1 MSATAESSDVLIV
14 GINYPPERTGI
25 GPYTGALARAL
36 AKRGRAIRVL
46 TAQPH
51 YPEWEIYPGFKK
63 WKSREDD
70 AGVDVRRVLHYV
82 PRRPQGVPRLLSE
95 ITLGARSV
103 FAPWGKP
110 DVVLLVSPALFS
122 SAIARLRA
130 RVTHRDAE
138 LAVWIQDLYGRG
150 QQETSGGGAVAKI
163 LHAVEGSML
172 RGSDRVIVIHDRF
185 KRAVVE
191 DYGVDPDKVS
201 IVRNWTHLA
210 PHAPI
215 DRAAARR
222 ERGWGGETV
231 ILHAGNMGV
240 KQGLEHVVTAAR
252 RAEERGEKLRFVML
266 GDGGER
272 ARLEDAAQGL
282 SNLDFLAPL
291 DDEAFRGALAAA
303 DILLVHEAPGV
314 SEMAVPSKLTS
325 YFDAGRPV
333 LAATDPS
340 GVTADEVRAA
350 DAGQVV
356 TSGDPDALVDGAL
369 ALAADAVRADA
380 LGANGRAYREA
391 VLAEDAAID
400 AFVTVL
406 GLDTTVEVS

>member
-1 MSATAESSDVLIV
+1 MSGTPDANDLVVV

-36 AKRGRAIRVL
+36 AARGRAVRVV

-51 YPEWEIYPGFKK
+51 YPEWEIYEGYRR
-63 WKSREDD
+63 WTSDEDD
-70 AGVDVRRVLHYV
+70 AGVAVHRVLHYV
-82 PRRPQGVPRLLSE
+82 PRRPQGIPRLLSE
-95 ITLGARSV
+95 ITLGARSAL
-103 FAPWGKP
+103 APWGRT
-110 DVVLLVSPALFS
+110 DAVLLVSPALFS

-130 RVTHRDAE
+130 RLTHRDAE

-163 LHAVEGSML
+163 LHAVEGGLL

-201 IVRNWTHLA
+201 VVRNWTHLK

-222 ERGWGGETV
+222 ERGWADETV

-240 KQGLEHVVTAAR
+240 KQGLEHVVAAAR
-252 RAEERGEKLRFVML
+252 RAEERGESLRFVML

-272 ARLEDAAQGL
+272 ARLEEAAEGL
-282 SNLDFLAPL
+282 GNLDFLAPL

-333 LAATDPS
+333 LAATDPA
-340 GVTADEVRAA
+340 GVTADEVRSA
-350 DAGQVV
+350 DAGVV
-356 TSGDPDALVDGAL
+356 VASGDPDALVDGAL
-369 ALAADAVRADA
+369 EIASDASRADA

-400 AFVTVL
+400 AFAAVL
-406 GLDTTVEVS
+406 GLDETVEVG